1 MTLPKR
7 LTAKALAGSRGVAVK
22 VRVSGPGKV
31 SIKGTVPARRLGR
44 RGKPVVVATGNRIAR
59 AAGTVTIRLR
69 LTTVGRK
76 RVRRLKS
83 ARLTLRIVQGS
94 RSATKVVRLR

>member
-1 MTLPKR
+1 MTLPAK
-7 LTAKALAGSRGVAVK
+7 LTAKALAASRGVAVK
-22 VRVSGPGKV
+22 VKVSGPGKV
-31 SIKGTVPARRLGR
+31 SITGTVPARRLGR
-44 RGKPVVVATGNRIAR
+44 RGKPVVVATGKRVAR

-69 LTTVGRK
+69 LTAVGRK
-76 RVRRLKS
+76 RVRRLKG